1 MSKIR
6 FILLPFSWIFAG
18 IAALRNLFFDAGILK
33 STSYNLPV
41 ISVGNITVGGT
52 GKTPFA
58 EYLIGRFSETMRCA
72 LLSRGYGRD
81 TKGVV
86 IADNASTYN
95 DIGDEPMQMK
105 MKFPN
110 LAVVVAEKR
119 TLGME
124 TLLNLH
130 SPPEIVIMDDAYQHR
145 YVKPDFSVL
154 IMDYYRPVWKDFCL
168 PAGNLRESKK
178 GIKRADVIVI
188 NKCPANLTMDEAQSI
203 KEKLKPEN
211 EQNLFFTSISYKEPV
226 SLTGKSDKT
235 FCQVVEST
243 KAPLVAIAGIGNPEP
258 FFEMAKKFGAL
269 AKTFR
274 FRDHHKFSINDFNK
288 IISSTSHDEMPLIL
302 TTEKDAIRIKAIPE
316 LTPQLANSIWY
327 VPIELDFLFNDKIL
341 FDKKIDNYVTKN

>member
-1 MSKIR
+1 MSNIR
-6 FILLPFSWIFAG
+6 FLLLPFSWIFAG
-18 IAALRNLFFDAGILK
+18 IAALRNYFFDKGILK

-58 EYLIGRFSETMRCA
+58 EYLIGRFSETASCA
-72 LLSRGYGRD
+72 LLSRGYGRE

-86 IADNASTYN
+86 VAGNSSTFS

-124 TLLNLH
+124 TLLNQPN
-130 SPPEIVIMDDAYQHR
+130 PPEIVIMDDAYQHR
-145 YVKPDFSVL
+145 YVKPGFSVL
-154 IMDYYRPVWKDFCL
+154 IMDYFRPVWKDFCL

-178 GIKRADVIVI
+178 GIKRADVIII
-188 NKCPANLTMDEAQSI
+188 NKCPANLTPDEAQSI
-203 KEKLKPEN
+203 KEKLNPEN
-211 EQNLFFTSISYKEPV
+211 KQSLFFTSINYKEPV

-235 FCQVVEST
+235 FRQVVESKKT
-243 KAPLVAIAGIGNPEP
+243 PLVAVAGIGNPEP
-258 FFEMAKKFGAL
+258 FFEMAKKFGAPV
-269 AKTFR
+269 KTFR
-274 FRDHHKFSINDFNK
+274 FRDHHKFNIDDFNK
-288 IISSTSHDEMPLIL
+288 IISDEMPLII
-302 TTEKDAIRIKAIPE
+302 TTEKDAVRIKAIRE
-316 LTPQLANSIWY
+316 LNPQLANSIWY
-327 VPIELDFLFNDKIL
+327 VPIELDFLFNDKNL